1 MASPEAPVLY
11 SGVRR
16 QSAAFRL
23 MKQMGWEEG
32 EGLGKDKQGIK
43 GYVRVKNKQDNKG
56 IGVDNPSNNWVF
68 DTSQFDNILKR
79 LKVQVA
85 EPEEKESLETKE
97 VYLKSGNDRSVVNPV
112 PKVTRPQGRLIQ
124 LPLAYLLLYM
134 CSLLLC
140 CIYYFEVL
148 TRYKKRESGKIVNAY
163 SEKDLQ
169 GILGNKAEEN
179 CQSNKDLNS
188 APASLEA
195 SDSRIV
201 QEEVVHAGTGLKDE
215 DGHWWGHK
223 HGFVSGGFLGTQIIT
238 AKSCQSKDSQC
249 LALHKR
255 KMFAEE
261 DQENLYKLVQ
271 EKATSGK
278 QGLGIKDQPRKIA
291 GSHWKGKK
299 TSFGDSDDENS
310 ADSSGLTKRKR
321 SEEVEEGAVIEP
333 KIKLKKLCKQLLRQ
347 APSQSLKLKQ
357 LRVLVEAH
365 SGSIFSNFSSKRDAL
380 SYLKTKLEG
389 SGTFHVEGKKVSLTS

>member
-85 EPEEKESLETKE
+85 EPEEKGIVILNGWIAAFLLSLVILGLHSFAESLETKE

-112 PKVTRPQGRLIQ
+112 PKVTRPQG
-124 LPLAYLLLYM
+124 
-134 CSLLLC
+134 
-140 CIYYFEVL
+140 
-148 TRYKKRESGKIVNAY
+148 RYKKRESGKIVNAY

>member
-112 PKVTRPQGRLIQ
+112 PKVTRPQG
-124 LPLAYLLLYM
+124 
-134 CSLLLC
+134 
-140 CIYYFEVL
+140 
-148 TRYKKRESGKIVNAY
+148 RYKKRESGKIVNAY